1 MTGNALAAEREAG
14 GGEEAVI
21 LRKMVVDRAAE
32 QGLIARRGDL
42 RIIGQTRSIFINGIL
57 HAETARLGGH
67 QFAESIFVAAQRAK
81 HILQGSRPYGNS
93 RFTKET
99 TIALDE
105 VLRGE
110 AKYLVGKEAR
120 DAMKEAKRGKEGETE
135 RMAMM
140 TGEDAREIKKE
151 LSVYVD
157 DSPKPAEADAEE

>member
-1 MTGNALAAEREAG
+1 MIDMLSLLPQYTPDQFDSRHRL
-14 GGEEAVI
+14 VI
-21 LRKMVVDRAAE
+21 
-32 QGLIARRGDL
+32 
-42 RIIGQTRSIFINGIL
+42 
-57 HAETARLGGH
+57 
-67 QFAESIFVAAQRAK
+67 VAAQRAK
-81 HILQGSRPYGNS
+81 HIVQGSRPFGTP
-93 RFTKET
+93 RFTKAT

-110 AKYLVGKEAR
+110 AKYLIGKEAR

-157 DSPKPAEADAEE
+157 DSPKPVAGEPEE